1 MEEAGSQLPDDVR
14 GEPRGLR
21 DGFRRQPHL
30 FKIASD
36 LKLLTAFAFGTA
48 YGTTFG
54 KSFSK
59 SFLSLKC
66 HDGQAVTVD
75 LDAFVL
81 FHAIFL
87 AQGGNVGNLFQLLD
101 NIAIRERQSS

>member
-36 LKLLTAFAFGTA
+36 LKLLTAFAFGTTFSKSFS
-48 YGTTFG
+48 TTFG
-54 KSFSK
+54 K

-66 HDGQAVTVD
+66 HDSQAVTVD
-75 LDAFVL
+75 LDAFVIL
-81 FHAIFL
+81 HAVFL